1 MEIILSIIGIVL
13 IVFVL
18 FIITGL
24 LGWGIHYL
32 GAIVGLFGTRF
43 MGLHWVSPKN
53 LSSYIYISRP
63 NYIFLLNFFEIFPS
77 YYYIIKVYQKERI
90 KWQIKCLY
98 VSSNTP
104 ILDM

>member
-13 IVFVL
+13 IGFVL

-32 GAIVGLFGTRF
+32 GAIVGFLAQGSW
-43 MGLHWVSPKN
+43 GLHWVSPKN

-63 NYIFLLNFFEIFPS
+63 NYIFLLIFLKFS
-77 YYYIIKVYQKERI
+77 LHI
-90 KWQIKCLY
+90 
-98 VSSNTP
+98 T
-104 ILDM
+104 IL

>member
-32 GAIVGLFGTRF
+32 GAIVGFWGC
-43 MGLHWVSPKN
+43 N
-53 LSSYIYISRP
+53 LNCVKACS
-63 NYIFLLNFFEIFPS
+63 
-77 YYYIIKVYQKERI
+77 
-90 KWQIKCLY
+90 
-98 VSSNTP
+98 
-104 ILDM
+104 

>member
-24 LGWGIHYL
+24 LGWGYPLSRSHSW
-32 GAIVGLFGTRF
+32 LFGTRF

-63 NYIFLLNFFEIFPS
+63 NYIFLLIFLKFS
-77 YYYIIKVYQKERI
+77 LHI
-90 KWQIKCLY
+90 
-98 VSSNTP
+98 T
-104 ILDM
+104 IL

>member
-32 GAIVGLFGTRF
+32 GAIVG
-43 MGLHWVSPKN
+43 
-53 LSSYIYISRP
+53 
-63 NYIFLLNFFEIFPS
+63 FLAQGGGVI
-77 YYYIIKVYQKERI
+77 
-90 KWQIKCLY
+90 
-98 VSSNTP
+98 
-104 ILDM
+104 

>member
-32 GAIVGLFGTRF
+32 GAIVGFLAQGSWGCIGCR
-43 MGLHWVSPKN
+43 GCN
-53 LSSYIYISRP
+53 LNCVKACS
-63 NYIFLLNFFEIFPS
+63 
-77 YYYIIKVYQKERI
+77 
-90 KWQIKCLY
+90 
-98 VSSNTP
+98 
-104 ILDM
+104 

>member
-32 GAIVGLFGTRF
+32 GAIVGFLAQASWGCIGCLLKILAAIF
-43 MGLHWVSPKN
+43 
-53 LSSYIYISRP
+53 
-63 NYIFLLNFFEIFPS
+63 IFLVLITFFAHFFEIFPS
-77 YYYIIKVYQKERI
+77 YYYIIKV
-90 KWQIKCLY
+90 
-98 VSSNTP
+98 
-104 ILDM
+104 